1 MGDVDILT
9 ATSFKL
15 LCDYKIIGT
24 FQLNSIKELVGYNEH
39 FQAQKVVVDSFSIYV
54 NIFYLHCLLEGF
66 WDFVFIM
73 MFCIM

>member
-9 ATSFKL
+9 TISFKL

-39 FQAQKVVVDSFSIYV
+39 FQAQKVVVDFFSIYV
-54 NIFYLHCLLEGF
+54 NIFYLHCLNKGF

-73 MFCIM
+73 MLSIM